1 MLNMPVGQNGKQQK
15 KKCIITF
22 FTINIPLTLL
32 KCLMRNNIYFYNI
45 HLTFKNI
52 TKSTKH
58 VSFFLHAIFIKTLF
72 WIHVIMGLSNACIC
86 YRVSARECY
95 IKIIPKIIIWKFKRL
110 TCSMKQDKEI
120 RFFVLKQSNTSAVSV
135 FLKTLHEIQE
145 EKIA

>member
-1 MLNMPVGQNGKQQK
+1 MVNSKK

-58 VSFFLHAIFIKTLF
+58 
-72 WIHVIMGLSNACIC
+72 ACIC